1 MPTIFSMIVV
11 TTNTSIV
18 TAARDA
24 KPNSVAG
31 SSRAGKRRNP
41 FGQSSY
47 DRKRAHS
54 DVSSVQTEGAFDN
67 KLFQALDADSDEVGK
82 IILNFVLKYLYCCY

>member
-1 MPTIFSMIVV
+1 MIIV
-11 TTNTSIV
+11 TTNTFIV
-18 TAARDA
+18 TAALHT

-54 DVSSVQTEGAFDN
+54 DVSSIQTEGAYDN

-82 IILNFVLKYLYCCY
+82 RILNFVLKDL